1 MAGRQPEYEMSL
13 SIHEVSVPVFVRMLG
28 QLARILDKAAAHAEA
43 GKADP
48 AALLASRLAPD
59 MYPLVEQVRIA
70 VDAAVDGAA
79 RLAKVE
85 PPAFAGAEDS
95 FPALQARI
103 QGALAFLRALE
114 PARFE
119 GAESRAVSWS
129 FRGGDISVSGTQ
141 YLLNH
146 AMPKFYFHVTTAYAI
161 LRHEGVPL
169 RKGDYMGK
177 AEA

>member
-1 MAGRQPEYEMSL
+1 MSL

-28 QLARILDKAAAHAEA
+28 RLAVILGKAAAHAEA
-43 GKADP
+43 GKAGP

-59 MYPLVEQVRIA
+59 MYPLAEQVRIA
-70 VDAAVDGAA
+70 VDAATDGAA
-79 RLAKVE
+79 RLAQVE
-85 PPAFAGAEDS
+85 PPASADAEES

-103 QGALAFLRALE
+103 RGAIGFLEALE
-114 PARFE
+114 AARFE
-119 GAESRAVSWS
+119 GAESRTVSWS
-129 FRGGDISVSGTQ
+129 FRGATISVSGAQ

-161 LRHEGVPL
+161 LRHEGVAL
-169 RKGDYMGK
+169 RKGDFMGK